1 MTPGRGLLRS
11 TLLMIAVTAPAAV
24 AEPIIASAGLL
35 TRLIF
40 TDNLFLTAQ
49 GGAAGVSAPP
59 AGFAAS
65 RVSASANQA
74 PASGM
79 ILQLLPNITGG
90 RTARR
95 ASYRYYYG
103 PSVLLYGGGH
113 SDLNRIFHVFQA
125 DAAVDVVEDYV
136 SLQVSANANQNLV
149 DAGTGNAGFT
159 ALGNPD
165 AFGQTAS
172 IQITPVIRLPVLRG
186 DFATVQ
192 FAPGLNYVFAA
203 KTADGPDNSGST
215 GSQSSLTIT
224 SGDYFSR
231 APWQIAASSNLFNN
245 GNTTGTADGNGYG
258 TTSVS
263 GTVTYPLSDQW
274 QIQGLVG
281 YDWGNYDALS
291 QSDGFRWRVTPYWS
305 PSRDTTIGLG
315 YGYRFYGTDYYA
327 NIEHRHKKTVLTASY
342 EIDVSNARTAILDSN
357 AVNFEDAYGQ
367 PITRPLVDQTLS
379 GSISNPPLVAG
390 FFIQKQLLLSIAY
403 QFGRTTAALSVS
415 NYHWDYLD
423 LGSQVDQNQGSLTLS
438 RTLSQRASGSL
449 GLQYWTYEQSALGAV
464 DYDQFQLWTEYS
476 YQVNRRT
483 RGSVRYFYNRQSSAT
498 PSQNFDENGLWLTLN
513 WSM

>member
-1 MTPGRGLLRS
+1 
-11 TLLMIAVTAPAAV
+11 
-24 AEPIIASAGLL
+24 
-35 TRLIF
+35 
-40 TDNLFLTAQ
+40 
-49 GGAAGVSAPP
+49 
-59 AGFAAS
+59 
-65 RVSASANQA
+65 
-74 PASGM
+74 M